1 MFPLSFAQQRLWFL
15 DRLEG
20 PSATYNVPVAVRMS
34 GTLDLAAL
42 HLAFGD
48 LVRRHE
54 ILRTAF
60 RHTDGVPGQWVL
72 APERS
77 GFVLQTED
85 VGADGLTTAIRRIAD
100 EPFVLG
106 DVPPV
111 RARLLRTASDEH
123 VLVLVMHHILC
134 DGWSLAP
141 LLGDLAAAYNA
152 RRDGSGPDWAQLPV
166 QYSDFTLWQ
175 RELLGASEDTGSL
188 LNRQLDYW
196 RQTLADLPEELALPY
211 DRPRPAT
218 ASYRGGRCAFAVSA
232 TTHAAVVALAR
243 QTRSTPFMVLQA
255 AVALLLSRLGAG
267 TDIPLG
273 TLVAGRTDKD
283 LDDLVGL
290 FVNTQVLRADVSG
303 APSFRELVQRLRER
317 SLDAYSYQDLPFDRI
332 VEELNPVRSSS
343 RHPLFQV
350 AVELHSGRH
359 AVDLRGLDT
368 EVEVLSIPV
377 AKFDLAFALREHLG
391 SDGAPEGLDGA
402 LEFATDL
409 FDPETAAML
418 AERYT
423 RCLEDLVQAPDLP
436 VTRLD
441 ITTPA
446 ERALLTA
453 WNDTTVELPGRNVA
467 DLFEDRVARSP
478 EAIALVA
485 GDVRLGYAELNLRAN
500 RLAHHLLSLGVGP
513 DVTVAVA
520 LPRTEA
526 AVVAWLAV
534 QKAGGSY
541 APIDPHYP
549 MDRIRGIL
557 TDARPTVLL
566 ASRELAD
573 SLGPVETLPHLITD
587 LSPAAGRRTDNPTDR
602 DRPQPLNPDHVSYV
616 IHTSGSTGRPK
627 GVAVPY
633 RALTNLWTYHTAV
646 TFPPPE
652 QRGERLR
659 VALSASLAFDT
670 SWEGVL
676 AMLAGHELHLLDEE
690 TRRDP
695 ARMVDYVRHHG
706 IGQMDVTPSFAQQML
721 AEGLLAKGTGLRTLM
736 LGGEAVSD
744 ALWQE
749 LSRLPDTTVYNYYGP
764 SEFCVEGTGCA
775 LNEYDRAGIG
785 RPVQN
790 TQVHLLDEHLNPVPP
805 GVLGE
810 IYLAGANLGRGYLG
824 RPTLTAERFV
834 ANPFGA
840 PGERMYRSGDLAWWT
855 RDGFLVFVGRADD
868 QVKLRGLR
876 IELGEIHTAVMADP
890 RVADAAVTVR
900 EDEPGD
906 KRLVAYV
913 VPAKGQSADTTAL
926 RTRLADV
933 LPEYMV
939 PSALVVLDELP
950 LNANAKLDRRALP
963 RPDYAGRSAGRA
975 PESDLE
981 KAVAQ
986 LFAEVLRVDT
996 VAVEDNFFDLGGHSL
1011 LATRLVSKV
1020 RSTLGAELNL
1030 MDLFADPTVSGVATV
1045 LAQRGSS
1052 SSAPARPQLVRR
1064 SV

>member
-15 DRLEG
+15 DRMEG
-20 PSATYNVPVAVRMS
+20 PSATYNVPVTIRMS
-34 GTLDLAAL
+34 GTLELPALRLAL
-42 HLAFGD
+42 GD
-48 LVRRHE
+48 LVGRHE

-60 RHTDGVPGQWVL
+60 GHQEGVPCQRVL
-72 APERS
+72 EPERS
-77 GFVLQTED
+77 GLVLQVED
-85 VGADGLTTAIRRIAD
+85 VGPDGLDTAIRRAAD

-106 DVPPV
+106 DTPPV
-111 RARLLRTASDEH
+111 RARVLRIAPDEH

-134 DGWSLAP
+134 DGWSLGP
-141 LLGDLAAAYNA
+141 LLGDLSAAYNA
-152 RRDGSGPDWAQLPV
+152 RSEGTGPGWAPLPV
-166 QYSDFTLWQ
+166 QYADFTLWQ
-175 RELLGASEDTGSL
+175 RELLGAAEDPESL
-188 LNRQLDYW
+188 LNRQLHYW
-196 RQTLADLPEELALPY
+196 RGTLTDLPEELALPY

-218 ASYRGGRCAFAVSA
+218 ASHRGDRWPFSISA

-243 QTRSTPFMVLQA
+243 QTRGTTFMVLQA
-255 AVALLLSRLGAG
+255 AAAVLLSRLGAG

-273 TLVAGRTDKD
+273 TLVAGRTDND
-283 LDDLVGL
+283 LDNLVGL

-317 SLDAYSYQDLPFDRI
+317 SLDAYSHQDLPFDRI
-332 VEELNPVRSSS
+332 VEELNPVRSGS

-350 AVELHSGRH
+350 AVELHSGSL
-359 AVDLRGLDT
+359 AVDLHGLDSR
-368 EVEVLSIPV
+368 VEVLSIPV

-391 SDGAPEGLDGA
+391 PDGTPEGLVGA

-409 FDPETAAML
+409 FDPETAAVL
-418 AERYT
+418 AGRYT
-423 RCLEDLVQAPDLP
+423 RCLEDLVLAPDLP

-446 ERALLTA
+446 ERALLTE
-453 WNDTTVELPGRNVA
+453 WNDTSAELPVRTVA
-467 DLFEDRVARSP
+467 ELFEEEAARSA
-478 EAIALVA
+478 ESTALVA
-485 GDVRLGYAELNLRAN
+485 GEVRLSYAELNLRAN
-500 RLAHHLLSLGVGP
+500 RLAHHLLSLGVAP

-549 MDRIRGIL
+549 SDRIRSIL
-557 TDARPTVLL
+557 ADARPAVLL
-566 ASRELAD
+566 TSRELAD
-573 SLGPVETLPHLITD
+573 RLGPVAALPHLITD
-587 LSPAAGRRTDNPTDR
+587 PCAADGRTDNPTDR
-602 DRPQPLNPDHVSYV
+602 DRSRPLHPDHVSYV

-633 RALTNLWTYHTAV
+633 RALTNLWTYHTGV
-646 TFPPPE
+646 TFPPPD
-652 QRGERLR
+652 RLGERLR

-676 AMLAGHELHLLDEE
+676 AMVAGHELHLLDEE

-695 ARMVDYVRHHG
+695 ARMVDYVRRNG
-706 IGQMDVTPSFAQQML
+706 IGQMDVTPSFAQQLL
-721 AEGLLAKGTGLRTLM
+721 AEGLLAKGTRLRTLM

-744 ALWQE
+744 ALWEE

-775 LNEYDRAGIG
+775 LSEYDRAGIG

-790 TQVHLLDEHLNPVPP
+790 TKVHLLDEHLNPVPP

-824 RPTLTAERFV
+824 RPALTAERFV

-840 PGERMYRSGDLAWWT
+840 PGERMYRSGDLARWT
-855 RDGFLVFVGRADD
+855 RDGFLVFAGRADD

-876 IELGEIHTAVMADP
+876 IELGEIHTAMVADP
-890 RVADAAVTVR
+890 CVADAAVIVR

-906 KRLVAYV
+906 KRLVGYL
-913 VPAKGQSADTTAL
+913 VPAKGTSVDMAGL
-926 RTRLADV
+926 RARLADV

-939 PSALVVLDELP
+939 PSALVVMDELP
-950 LNANAKLDRRALP
+950 LNSNAKLDRRALP
-963 RPDYAGRSAGRA
+963 RPDYADLSGGRA
-975 PESDLE
+975 PETELE
-981 KAVAQ
+981 KAVAE
-986 LFAEVLRVDT
+986 LFAEVLRVDSVT
-996 VAVEDNFFDLGGHSL
+996 VEDNFFALGGHSL
-1011 LATRLVSKV
+1011 LATRLVSRV

-1030 MDLFADPTVSGVATV
+1030 MDLFGDPTVSGVATV
-1045 LAQRGSS
+1045 VASRNAADPVPS
-1052 SSAPARPQLVRR
+1052 RPQLVRR
-1064 SV
+1064 TS